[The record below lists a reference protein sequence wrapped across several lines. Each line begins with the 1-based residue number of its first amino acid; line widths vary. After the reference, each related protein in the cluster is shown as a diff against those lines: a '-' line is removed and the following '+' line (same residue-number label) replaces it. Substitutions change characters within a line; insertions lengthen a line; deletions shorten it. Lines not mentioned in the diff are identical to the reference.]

1 MELRILLVPFALMF
15 SACDSGEGE
24 LTIEKLEFRINRI
37 NSEISQLVESST
49 GRTSDDCRT
58 KFISG
63 GDDCGPV
70 IVYGIVGIDTT
81 RLQNLFAELSEAKA
95 ALFELQENKPV
106 CDIAFPAKDSL
117 INGKCLG
124 CYPTA
129 IENTFECF

>member
-1 MELRILLVPFALMF
+1 MKLYTLLVLIALMF
-15 SACDSGEGE
+15 FACDSGEGE
-24 LTIEKLEFRINRI
+24 LTIEKLEFKINRI
-37 NSEISQLVESST
+37 NSEISQLVENST
-49 GRTSDDCRT
+49 GNTSEDCRT
-58 KFISG
+58 QFISG

-70 IVYGIVGIDTT
+70 IVYGIVGIDTS
-81 RLQNLFAELSEAKA
+81 RLQNLFAELSNAQT

-124 CYPTA
+124 CYPTQ